1 MIHYKY
7 TNNDIIQF
15 TNFIKKEYLNKIKTK
30 FDVKLDKTNATTV
43 ICTDQADT
51 KKTITLTAGVYYW
64 RVIAKDNNGNHS
76 ESGVYKFTVQ

>member
-1 MIHYKY
+1 MESAGSIELSWKVSDVDVGDTH
-7 TNNDIIQF
+7 
-15 TNFIKKEYLNKIKTK
+15 K

-51 KKTITLTAGVYYW
+51 KKTVTLTAGVYYW
-64 RVIAKDNNGNHS
+64 RVVAKDNNGNHS